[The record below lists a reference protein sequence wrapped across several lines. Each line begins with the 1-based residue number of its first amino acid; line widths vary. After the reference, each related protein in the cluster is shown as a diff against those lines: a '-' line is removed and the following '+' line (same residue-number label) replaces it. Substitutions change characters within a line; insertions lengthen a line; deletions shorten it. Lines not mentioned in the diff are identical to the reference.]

1 METRMVSD
9 EMTENNSSFSSHFIR
24 FVPLKGNL
32 GVHSTVFS
40 PSLSWRTSFIRHL
53 LRTHHPSVYTLS
65 YLFQPP
71 VFSLLATLFIA
82 SAFSHETPSSPLP
95 FALIKTCVD
104 VWRPR
109 DDGWSS
115 PGELESWTEPT
126 SSGGKKGGEREW
138 KSRGGRDL

>member
-1 METRMVSD
+1 MVSD
-9 EMTENNSSFSSHFIR
+9 EMTENNLSLSLHFIR

-82 SAFSHETPSSPLP
+82 SAFSHESPLLSPP
-95 FALIKTCVD
+95 FCIN
-104 VWRPR
+104 
-109 DDGWSS
+109 
-115 PGELESWTEPT
+115 
-126 SSGGKKGGEREW
+126 
-138 KSRGGRDL
+138 

>member
-9 EMTENNSSFSSHFIR
+9 EMTENNSSFSLHFIR

-40 PSLSWRTSFIRHL
+40 PSLSWRTSFHSSSAKNASSIRLHTL
-53 LRTHHPSVYTLS
+53 L
-65 YLFQPP
+65 P
-71 VFSLLATLFIA
+71 VPASCIFSLGNSLYCL
-82 SAFSHETPSSPLP
+82 SLLPWKPPPPLP

-126 SSGGKKGGEREW
+126 SSGGKKGGGREW
-138 KSRGGRDL
+138 KSGGGRDL